1 MPFIGKICIS
11 AAKKAASAI
20 NQAKEG
26 HYIMFKLKNVMRHL
40 LYVLRIAGWQ
50 AFNITARRR
59 LIQQNVA
66 SVRSILQPI
75 NQKLKKQTGYFLNDY
90 LNLILD
96 KIESRMNQS

>member
-20 NQAKEG
+20 NQAKE
-26 HYIMFKLKNVMRHL
+26 
-40 LYVLRIAGWQ
+40 GWQ